1 MRYRSHN
8 NLIRYFIEP
17 HDQLP
22 EAYLGVTWYQWWL
35 DCEYKHYNTGGD
47 FGGGLF

>member
-1 MRYRSHN
+1 MPGLSLKALTTGDGKRGT
-8 NLIRYFIEP
+8 
-17 HDQLP
+17 Q
-22 EAYLGVTWYQWWL
+22 TWYQWWL